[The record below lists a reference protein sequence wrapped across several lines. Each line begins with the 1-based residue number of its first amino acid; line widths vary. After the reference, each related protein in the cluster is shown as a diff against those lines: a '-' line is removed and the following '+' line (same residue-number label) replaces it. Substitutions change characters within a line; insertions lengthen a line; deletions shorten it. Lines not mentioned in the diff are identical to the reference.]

1 VATAFVS
8 AWSYLI
14 FKILFT
20 EQYLSGYIVAPYLFL
35 APLLQMLFQV
45 AANQFIV
52 VKKTWPNLLVL
63 SIGAV
68 LNIIINRTLIPLM
81 GIEGAAIA
89 TLVGYIVS
97 DIICVIVLCWM
108 KLMVVSSKFI
118 VATLV
123 MVGYIVAWRLLFSN
137 GTLLGTVV
145 AVIFTIVICLIYRDD
160 VIKVFNMVKGNRKS

>member
-1 VATAFVS
+1 
-8 AWSYLI
+8 
-14 FKILFT
+14 
-20 EQYLSGYIVAPYLFL
+20 
-35 APLLQMLFQV
+35 
-45 AANQFIV
+45 
-52 VKKTWPNLLVL
+52 
-63 SIGAV
+63 
-68 LNIIINRTLIPLM
+68 M